1 MGTTVI
7 LSPHPDDAVL
17 SLWHVLAGPGDVR
30 VVNVFTGAPPGA
42 GPGWWDELSGAG
54 DPAARAAERE
64 AEDRAALSLA
74 GREAVSLGFV
84 DNQYR
89 TVEQELEPLVEALA
103 AELAPDDLVL
113 APAALGQHP
122 DHALVRAAALAL
134 RERGRTVALY
144 ADIPHAVADGW
155 PAWVTDGGSPR
166 GAEDGWAA
174 SLTGAGLRPTELEPR
189 VRDLDLAEERRKRD
203 AVGRYETQLGALEER
218 FSFPSRREL
227 LRHEVVWPL
236 PPP

>member
-42 GPGWWDELSGAG
+42 GPGWWDELSGA
-54 DPAARAAERE
+54 A
-64 AEDRAALSLA
+64 
-74 GREAVSLGFV
+74 
-84 DNQYR
+84 
-89 TVEQELEPLVEALA
+89 
-103 AELAPDDLVL
+103 
-113 APAALGQHP
+113 
-122 DHALVRAAALAL
+122 
-134 RERGRTVALY
+134 
-144 ADIPHAVADGW
+144 
-155 PAWVTDGGSPR
+155 
-166 GAEDGWAA
+166 
-174 SLTGAGLRPTELEPR
+174 LRPTELGPR
-189 VRDLDLAEERRKRD
+189 VRHLGLAEERRKRD

-218 FSFPSRREL
+218 FSFLSRREL